1 MAKNPK
7 PLRRR
12 EARMLAALRLNAS
25 QRQLLSLM
33 TKRTWMDWEDRFT
46 LFAALQTH
54 ELGDLDDLVITVD
67 PVTHRSRVEC
77 RPRAL

>member
-12 EARMLAALRLNAS
+12 EARLLAALRLNSS

-33 TKRTWMDWEDRFT
+33 TKRTSMDWKDRFT
-46 LFAALQTH
+46 LIEALRTH

-67 PVTHRSRVEC
+67 PVTHRCCVEHH
-77 RPRAL
+77 PSAQ